1 MNDIVND
8 KKGHNIVNNNFA
20 HKPVALLV
28 AIAIVIPIHPTE
40 KNRNHNHIRNRV
52 VNGRC
57 KLTLNE
63 MQLVGTIQNCA
74 NSSNL

>member
-28 AIAIVIPIHPTE
+28 VIAIVIPIHPTE
-40 KNRNHNHIRNRV
+40 KIAIAITFAIV
-52 VNGRC
+52 
-57 KLTLNE
+57 
-63 MQLVGTIQNCA
+63 
-74 NSSNL
+74 